1 MSVAPT
7 LVFAHANGYPPGA
20 YQPLLD
26 RLAEHF
32 QVLAPEAR
40 PLWPGARPEDVRTWD
55 VFVEDWLNW
64 AEREALPP
72 VIGVGHSLGAITLL
86 QAALKA
92 SDRFSGLVLIEPV
105 LFTPRLLWMWQAIR
119 AVGLGRRL
127 HPLVRTTLRRRRH
140 FASVAEMV
148 GRYRR
153 ASVFRRIDDNGLHA
167 YAESLAAPAP
177 DGGVTLRFTPEWEAR
192 IYMTGAPD
200 LWRRLPALKTPALII
215 AGSESDTFVPG
226 AVSRARHALPA
237 AEVVVVPESGH
248 LVPLEKP
255 EVVAKLIETFV
266 NKSATDFTN

>member
-1 MSVAPT
+1 MSGAPT

-20 YQPLLD
+20 YQPLLA
-26 RLAEHF
+26 RLSQAF
-32 QVLAPEAR
+32 RVLAPEAR
-40 PLWPGARPEDVRTWD
+40 PLWPGARPEDLGTWD
-55 VFVEDWLNW
+55 VFVEDWLKW

-72 VIGVGHSLGAITLL
+72 VIGVGHSMGAITLL

-92 SDRFSGLVLIEPV
+92 PERFSGLVLIEPV
-105 LFTPRLLWMWQAIR
+105 LFTPGLLWTWRIVR
-119 AVGLGRRL
+119 AAGLGRRL

-153 ASVFRRIDDNGLHA
+153 ASVFRRIDDRGLHA

-200 LWRRLPALKTPALII
+200 LWRRLPALKPPALIV
-215 AGSESDTFVPG
+215 AGSESDTFVPA
-226 AVSRARHALPA
+226 AVSRARRALPR
-237 AEVVVVPESGH
+237 AEVVVVPEAGH

-266 NKSATDFTN
+266 ERSATDFTN

>member
-1 MSVAPT
+1 MSVVPT

-72 VIGVGHSLGAITLL
+72 VIGVGHSMGAITLL
-86 QAALKA
+86 QAALKTP
-92 SDRFSGLVLIEPV
+92 DRFSCLVLIEPV
-105 LFTPRLLWMWQAIR
+105 LFTPRLLWMWR
-119 AVGLGRRL
+119 AVRAAGLGQRL

-153 ASVFRRIDDNGLHA
+153 ASVFQRIDDRGLHA

-200 LWRRLPALKTPALII
+200 LWRRLPTLKPPALVV
-215 AGSESDTFVPG
+215 AGSESDTFVPE
-226 AVSRARHALPA
+226 AVSRTRHALPA
-237 AEVVVVPESGH
+237 AEVVVVPDAGH

-255 EVVAKLIETFV
+255 EVVARLIETFV
-266 NKSATDFTN
+266 EESATNFTN

>member
-1 MSVAPT
+1 MTAAPT

-26 RLAEHF
+26 RLS
-32 QVLAPEAR
+32 QRYRVLAPEAR
-40 PLWPGARPEDVRTWD
+40 PLWPGARPEDLSTWD
-55 VFVEDWLNW
+55 VFADDWLHW

-72 VIGVGHSLGAITLL
+72 VIGVGHSMGAITLL
-86 QAALKA
+86 QAALRA
-92 SDRFSGLVLIEPV
+92 PERFTGLVVIDPV
-105 LFTPRLLWMWQAIR
+105 LFTPGLIWLWRAVR

-127 HPLVRTTLRRRRH
+127 HPLVRTTLRRRRR

-153 ASVFRRIDDNGLHA
+153 APVFKRIDDRGLHA

-200 LWRRLPALKTPALII
+200 LWRRLPTLKLPALII
-215 AGSESDTFVPG
+215 AGADSDTFVPA
-226 AVSRARHALPA
+226 AVMRARRALPQ
-237 AEVVVVPESGH
+237 AEVVVVPEAGH

-255 EVVAKLIETFV
+255 EAVAGLIETFV
-266 NKSATDFTN
+266 EHLVRG